1 MAGCAPS
8 AFEGTQPRHTP
19 PRSVLI
25 ALSKATFAPFAESS
39 IEAMSMRSLAS
50 QTSPSA
56 STATDFH
63 VQVVQ
68 PAWGPFSLSRRLIS
82 TTIEPSVSQERHP
95 EVEIVACASEN
106 RLHAMALGGADAEL
120 RAVGKESAMAGV
132 AQAAKGVPVASA
144 LQSAAT
150 GKSFLGAMVL
160 LTVQS
165 SVMPCLAY
173 RLRLMCRPRHV
184 TAAPAAATQTE
195 AGTVSSP
202 VSASAS

>member
-1 MAGCAPS
+1 
-8 AFEGTQPRHTP
+8 
-19 PRSVLI
+19 
-25 ALSKATFAPFAESS
+25 
-39 IEAMSMRSLAS
+39 
-50 QTSPSA
+50 
-56 STATDFH
+56 
-63 VQVVQ
+63 
-68 PAWGPFSLSRRLIS
+68 
-82 TTIEPSVSQERHP
+82 
-95 EVEIVACASEN
+95 
-106 RLHAMALGGADAEL
+106 MALGGADAEL